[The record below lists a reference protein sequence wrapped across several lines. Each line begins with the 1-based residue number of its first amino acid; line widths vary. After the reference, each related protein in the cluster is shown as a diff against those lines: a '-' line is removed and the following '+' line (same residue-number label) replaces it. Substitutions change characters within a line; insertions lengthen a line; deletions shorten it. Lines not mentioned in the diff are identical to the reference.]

1 MNFDEIIGL
10 SFALL
15 FVAALLLGTNG
26 LTWIWEL
33 IVFHFLTPKDPPL
46 KKGPNRRRP
55 LFSVNEDTGELVVR
69 HPGGIQD
76 HNGQIRRHS

>member
-1 MNFDEIIGL
+1 MNYDEL
-10 SFALL
+10 FFAVWGLL
-15 FVAALLLGTNG
+15 FISALLLGTNG
-26 LTWIWEL
+26 MAWVWDRLVAYFSARKEPAL
-33 IVFHFLTPKDPPL
+33 R
-46 KKGPNRRRP
+46 KGPNRRRP